1 MSKKTIKQR
10 IALVAALA
18 LGTGV
23 LSVAPASASAASF
36 TLDGDTYVYSA
47 TATATNFG
55 VCFVG
60 SSAAV
65 GDPQRTVK
73 NTDALNA
80 DNTAEVT
87 TAGQLTITTGE
98 SVSAAGDSV
107 KFTVTGPATISAS
120 AVGTATLTYG
130 ADLKSLTATG
140 ATSALVLPT
149 AVNIKPTGAGTIQVT
164 ITETDGAA
172 TTGDTSQVLEI
183 ITITSRTSCVAG
195 TPSVADSGIKWVL
208 DGAKASTVAYA
219 SITNNDASGA
229 NSAANGGSL
238 FLRYDLYD
246 ANGTAVADSVVTGTL
261 TAEVSS
267 GAIVAFEGATPS
279 INTAFA
285 TDKDGYWTVKQATE
299 DTPWAGTITIKL
311 NGTTVATK
319 SGVIQGPAKTIEVSS
334 IKNVAI
340 AADGPAG
347 RYLVKDAAGNEL
359 STAITGFD
367 TFGDANAK
375 VGAAGSTVSSDAP
388 SPGTADTRGVFDIN
402 CSGSKGGTLTG
413 IRLKYTN
420 SALVSIYSA
429 PFNVVCGSATVATY
443 TSSLDKASYVP
454 GDIATLTITAKDA
467 YGNAVADTAVMGTS
481 SAGEGVS
488 ISGSNMTAVTAPT
501 NADTFTGGVKT
512 YKFVVGSTE
521 GSYNLVVDLDKWT
534 TSTYSQSAVVVPY
547 AIKASTTTVSNAD
560 VLKSIVSLIASIN
573 KQIQALQKL
582 ILRR

>member
-47 TATATNFG
+47 SATATNFG

-65 GDPQRTVK
+65 GDPQRSVK

-98 SVSAAGDSV
+98 SVSAVGDSV

-120 AVGTATLTYG
+120 GVGTATLTYG

-140 ATSALVLPT
+140 ASSALVLPT

-164 ITETDGAA
+164 ITETDGDA

-195 TPSVADSGIKWVL
+195 TPSAADSGIKWVAT
-208 DGAKASTVAYA
+208 GAKATQVAYA
-219 SITNNDASGA
+219 DITNNDVSGA
-229 NSAANGGSL
+229 NSVANGGSL
-238 FLRYDLYD
+238 FLRYDIYD
-246 ANGTAVADSVVTGTL
+246 ANGTAAADSVLTGTL

-279 INTAFA
+279 INTAYA
-285 TDKDGYWTVKQATE
+285 TDKEGYWTVKQATE

-359 STAITGFD
+359 ETAITGFD

-375 VGAAGSTVSSDAP
+375 VGAAGSSASSDTP
-388 SPGTADTRGVFDIN
+388 SPGTADVRGTFDIN

-413 IRLKYTN
+413 IKLKYTN

-443 TSSLDKASYVP
+443 TASLDKASYVP

-501 NADTFTGGVKT
+501 NADTFTGGAKT

>member
-23 LSVAPASASAASF
+23 LSVAPASATAAVF
-36 TLDGDTYVYSA
+36 TLEGASYDFSA
-47 TATATNFG
+47 TASSTNYG

-60 SSAAV
+60 TTAAT
-65 GDPQRTVK
+65 GEAAAP
-73 NTDALNA
+73 NTPTQNGT
-80 DNTAEVT
+80 NTAEVT
-87 TAGQLTITTGE
+87 TAGQLTLTTNL
-98 SVSAAGDSV
+98 SVDAATDSV
-107 KFTVTGPATISAS
+107 KFTVTGPATINA
-120 AVGTATLTYG
+120 APGTATLTYG

-140 ATSALVLPT
+140 TSGALTLPT
-149 AVNIKPTGAGTIQVT
+149 AVNIKPTAAGTIQVT
-164 ITETDGAA
+164 ITETDGDA
-172 TTGDTSQVLEI
+172 TTGDLSQVLEI
-183 ITITSRTSCVAG
+183 ITITARNSCLAG
-195 TPSVADSGIKWVL
+195 TPSVADSGVKWVL
-208 DGAKASTVAYA
+208 DGAKASVVAYA
-219 SITNNDASGA
+219 DITNNDVSGA
-229 NSAANGGSL
+229 NSAVNAGSL

-246 ANGTAVADSVVTGTL
+246 GNGTAVADSVVTGTL

-267 GAIVAFEGATPS
+267 GAIVSFEGATPS
-279 INTAFA
+279 INTAYA

-311 NGTTVATK
+311 NGTVVATK

-347 RYLVKDAAGNEL
+347 RYLVKDSAGNEL
-359 STAITGFD
+359 ATAITGFD

-375 VGAAGSTVSSDAP
+375 VGAAGSSASSDTP
-388 SPGTADTRGVFDIN
+388 SPGTADVRGTFDIN

-443 TSSLDKASYVP
+443 TASLDKASYVP
-454 GDIATLTITAKDA
+454 GDIATLTITAKDPYA
-467 YGNAVADTAVMGTS
+467 NAVADTAVMGTS
-481 SAGEGVS
+481 AAGEGVS

-501 NADTFTGGVKT
+501 NADTFTGGAKT

-547 AIKASTTTVSNAD
+547 VIKASTATVSNAD
-560 VLKSIVSLIASIN
+560 VLKSIVALIASIN

-582 ILRR
+582 ILKR

>member
-65 GDPQRTVK
+65 GDPQRIVK

-120 AVGTATLTYG
+120 GVGNATLTYG

-140 ATSALVLPT
+140 GSSALVLPT

-208 DGAKASTVAYA
+208 DGAKGTPVTYA
-219 SITNNDASGA
+219 NITNNDAPGA
-229 NSAANGGSL
+229 AAAVNAGSL

-267 GAIVAFEGATPS
+267 GAIVSFEGATPS

-319 SGVIQGPAKTIEVSS
+319 SGRISGPAKTIEVSS

-375 VGAAGSTVSSDAP
+375 VGSAGSTVSSDAP
-388 SPGTADTRGVFDIN
+388 SPGTADVRGTFDIN
-402 CSGSKGGTLTG
+402 CSGTLGGTLTG

-501 NADTFTGGVKT
+501 NADTFTGGAKT

-547 AIKASTTTVSNAD
+547 AIKASTTTVTNAD

>member
-23 LSVAPASASAASF
+23 LSVAPASAGPAVF
-36 TLDGDTYVYSA
+36 TLFGDAYDFST
-47 TATATNFG
+47 TASSTNYG

-60 SSAAV
+60 TTAATG
-65 GDPQRTVK
+65 GDAAP
-73 NTDALNA
+73 NTPTQNGT
-80 DNTAEVT
+80 NTAEVT
-87 TAGQLTITTGE
+87 TAGQLTLTTALG
-98 SVSAAGDSV
+98 VDAATDSV
-107 KFTVTGPATISAS
+107 KFTVTGPATINAVPAAS
-120 AVGTATLTYG
+120 TAATLTYG

-140 ATSALVLPT
+140 VSTNVSLPT
-149 AVNIKPTGAGTIQVT
+149 AVNIKPTAAGTIQVT
-164 ITETDGAA
+164 ITETDGDA
-172 TTGDTSQVLEI
+172 TTGEVSQVLEI
-183 ITITSRTSCVAG
+183 VTITARNSCLAG
-195 TPSVADSGIKWVL
+195 TPSVADSGVKWVL
-208 DGAKASTVAYA
+208 DGTKASVVAYA
-219 SITNNDASGA
+219 SITNNDVSGA
-229 NSAANGGSL
+229 NSAVNAGSL

-246 ANGTAVADSVVTGTL
+246 GNGTAVADSVVTGTL

-267 GAIVAFEGATPS
+267 GAIVSFEGATPS
-279 INTAFA
+279 INTAYA
-285 TDKDGYWTVKQATE
+285 TDKDGYWTVQQATE

-311 NGTTVATK
+311 NGTVIATK

-347 RYLVKDAAGNEL
+347 RYLVKDSAGNEL
-359 STAITGFD
+359 ATAITGFD

-375 VGAAGSTVSSDAP
+375 VGAAGSSASSDTP
-388 SPGTADTRGVFDIN
+388 SPGTADVRGTFDIY

-413 IRLKYTN
+413 IKLKYTN

-467 YGNAVADTAVMGTS
+467 YGNGVADTAVMGTT

-512 YKFVVGSTE
+512 YKYVVGSTE

-534 TSTYSQSAVVVPY
+534 TSTYSQSAVVIPY
-547 AIKASTTTVSNAD
+547 VIKASTATVSNAD
-560 VLKSIVSLIASIN
+560 VLKSIVALIASIN

-582 ILRR
+582 ILKR

>member
-23 LSVAPASASAASF
+23 LSVAPASATAASF

-47 TATATNFG
+47 TATSTNFG

-208 DGAKASTVAYA
+208 TGTKATQVAYA
-219 SITNNDASGA
+219 SITNNDVSGA

-246 ANGTAVADSVVTGTL
+246 ANGTEVADSVVTGTL

-279 INTAFA
+279 INTAYA
-285 TDKDGYWTVKQATE
+285 TDKEGYWTVKQATE

-375 VGAAGSTVSSDAP
+375 VGAASTTASSDAP

-501 NADTFTGGVKT
+501 NSDTFTGGVKT